1 MTFKDG
7 QYPIKISVVVGFFCQ
22 VGIGEVGVF
31 FIKRMNIDLN
41 GIVIVLQDINTGES
55 GLTSEEVARRQAQYG
70 ANKLAEGNKK
80 TKLQRFMDQLK
91 DPMLIMLIIAA
102 GVSAVTS

>member
-41 GIVIVLQDINTGES
+41 GIVIVLQDI
-55 GLTSEEVARRQAQYG
+55 
-70 ANKLAEGNKK
+70 
-80 TKLQRFMDQLK
+80 QRPDGQLHS
-91 DPMLIMLIIAA
+91 L
-102 GVSAVTS
+102 GTAV

>member
-41 GIVIVLQDINTGES
+41 GIVIVLQDIQRPD
-55 GLTSEEVARRQAQYG
+55 GLPSE
-70 ANKLAEGNKK
+70 
-80 TKLQRFMDQLK
+80 
-91 DPMLIMLIIAA
+91 A

>member
-41 GIVIVLQDINTGES
+41 GILIVLQYI
-55 GLTSEEVARRQAQYG
+55 
-70 ANKLAEGNKK
+70 
-80 TKLQRFMDQLK
+80 QRPDGQLHS
-91 DPMLIMLIIAA
+91 L
-102 GVSAVTS
+102 GTAV